1 MTRHLKPPVWMGCH
15 KLTHALRG
23 KDGKAE
29 SWWSDEED
37 DRMVMS
43 EKDQERKL
51 EATERKHYQVGGN
64 W

>member
-1 MTRHLKPPVWMGCH
+1 MGCH